1 MEKRYDLA
9 VIGAGPAG
17 YEAAAFA
24 GRLGKRTAIIEFGE
38 LGGTCLNKG
47 CIPTKALL
55 HASGIYRDARNAAGL
70 GVMVADACY
79 DIEGMHRRKD
89 EVVAKLRRGV
99 EHLLKNDNIDIYIGK
114 ATVNSPGIVGVSNAG
129 EYQEIFAD
137 RILLAT
143 GGKPAM
149 LGFDGSELPGVM
161 TSDELIG
168 QCGRSFS
175 SLVIIG
181 GGVIGLEFASIY
193 ANLGSEVTVIE
204 ALDRILP
211 TMDPEISQA
220 VAAIMKRRGIRIC
233 TSAKLEKIEDVGRLR
248 CSFSEKTRQ
257 AAVEAD
263 GVLVAAGRKPNI
275 DGLFGLGIEPEMSG
289 GCIKVDDNY
298 KTCIDGIYAVGDVI
312 GGLQLAHLASAQGTA
327 AVAGMFGE
335 KAGID
340 FSAVPSC
347 VYTEPEIASVGL
359 TLDEAIQRDPGKGS
373 QIPDD
378 F

>member
-1 MEKRYDLA
+1 
-9 VIGAGPAG
+9 
-17 YEAAAFA
+17 
-24 GRLGKRTAIIEFGE
+24 
-38 LGGTCLNKG
+38 
-47 CIPTKALL
+47 
-55 HASGIYRDARNAAGL
+55 
-70 GVMVADACY
+70 
-79 DIEGMHRRKD
+79 
-89 EVVAKLRRGV
+89 
-99 EHLLKNDNIDIYIGK
+99 
-114 ATVNSPGIVGVSNAG
+114 
-129 EYQEIFAD
+129 
-137 RILLAT
+137 
-143 GGKPAM
+143 
-149 LGFDGSELPGVM
+149 M
-161 TSDELIG
+161 TSDELLG
-168 QCGRSFS
+168 ECGRSFS

-211 TMDPEISQA
+211 SMDPEISQA
-220 VAAIMKRRGIRIC
+220 VAAIMKRRGIRIS

-248 CSFSEKTRQ
+248 CSFIEKTRQ
-257 AAVEAD
+257 VTVEAD

-275 DGLFGLGIEPEMSG
+275 DGLFGPGIEPEMSG

-298 KTCIDGIYAVGDVI
+298 MTSIDGIYAVGDVI

-359 TLDEAIQRDPGKGS
+359 TLDEAIQRGIPAKAARYQMISNGRSVIES
-373 QIPDD
+373 QDRGFVKIVFDVSTGIVIGAQIVSGRATDMISELTTAISAGLTAAQLASVIRPHPTFSEGVSKAVEIAMEILAADGR
-378 F
+378 